1 MAQGSRQKQVWSLTI
16 DILLVFLQSIISKK
30 KGTFVPSQAFD
41 LQKAHIEGCVSGQTC
56 TERALLIVL
65 MASKRSYWNLMRSN
79 SVGEALPAAD

>member
-1 MAQGSRQKQVWSLTI
+1 M
-16 DILLVFLQSIISKK
+16 
-30 KGTFVPSQAFD
+30 PCQAFD
-41 LQKAHIEGCVSGQTC
+41 LQEAHIEGCVSGQTC